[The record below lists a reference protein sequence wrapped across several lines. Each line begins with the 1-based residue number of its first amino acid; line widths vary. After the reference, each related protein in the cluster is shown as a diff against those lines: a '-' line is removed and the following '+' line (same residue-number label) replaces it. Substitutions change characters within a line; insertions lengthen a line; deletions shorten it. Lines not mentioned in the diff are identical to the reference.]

1 MTRGPLPPFSSVC
14 ASCGWTGPE
23 KWNIGRPV
31 SGKVLFPIILSLFL
45 CGICFAAKGSD
56 LLDSERIGSLRI
68 GLSESDVKLSTSCAL
83 QRGPE
88 KLWGAD
94 GAYHQTL
101 RCDACG
107 LRLGMV
113 SEKRGGPK
121 HIESITLVAPGT
133 LATSRGIRIGSAE
146 QAVRKAYR
154 AEWNREES
162 KQSGNFVAGSIYG
175 GLLFEFQDGKVIQIF
190 LGAAAE

>member
-1 MTRGPLPPFSSVC
+1 MFRKLPILFFS
-14 ASCGWTGPE
+14 
-23 KWNIGRPV
+23 
-31 SGKVLFPIILSLFL
+31 FL
-45 CGICFAAKGSD
+45 CGACFAAKAPD
-56 LLDSERIGSLRI
+56 LLDSERIGSMRI
-68 GLSESDVKLSTSCAL
+68 GLSESDVKKSAGCAL

-88 KLWGAD
+88 QLWGAD
-94 GAYHQTL
+94 GAYHQTW

-113 SEKRGGPK
+113 SENRGAAKR
-121 HIESITLVAPGT
+121 IESITLVAPGT
-133 LATSRGIRIGSAE
+133 LATSRGIRIGSTE
-146 QAVRKAYR
+146 QAVKKAYR

-162 KQSGNFVAGSIYG
+162 KQSGSFVAGSIYG